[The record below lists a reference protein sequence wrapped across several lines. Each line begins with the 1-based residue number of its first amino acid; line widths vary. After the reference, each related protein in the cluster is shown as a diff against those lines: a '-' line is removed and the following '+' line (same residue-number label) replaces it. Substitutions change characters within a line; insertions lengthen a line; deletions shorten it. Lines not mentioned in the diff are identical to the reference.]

1 MLARLRREIDE
12 VIKDPAVNA
21 RLNSL
26 GYQISPLPGDEFK
39 DFVVKDMEKWKGVA
53 TSANIVLED

>member
-1 MLARLRREIDE
+1 MPGSTRSATR
-12 VIKDPAVNA
+12 VA
-21 RLNSL
+21 S
-26 GYQISPLPGDEFK
+26 PGDEFK